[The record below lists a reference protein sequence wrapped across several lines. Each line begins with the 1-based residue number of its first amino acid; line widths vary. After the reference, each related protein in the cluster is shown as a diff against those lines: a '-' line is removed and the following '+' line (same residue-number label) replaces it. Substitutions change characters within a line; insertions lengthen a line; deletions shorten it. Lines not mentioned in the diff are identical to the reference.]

1 MEVKPPEMLR
11 TNPNKSQELEERIAY
26 NIAKSTGYQESDKRP
41 HLLKR
46 NKKNVRRLLGRADS
60 SNSKLKSEIMEHK
73 HEATGSSPVGL
84 IPLLATVPTRDQK
97 QNGLQF

>member
-11 TNPNKSQELEERIAY
+11 TNPNKSQELEERIAN
-26 NIAKSTGYQESDKRP
+26 NIAKSLININNPSKDPIYLRQIRYE
-41 HLLKR
+41 
-46 NKKNVRRLLGRADS
+46 RLLGRADS
-60 SNSKLKSEIMEHK
+60 SNSKLESELMEHK
-73 HEATGSSPVGL
+73 YEATGSSPVGL